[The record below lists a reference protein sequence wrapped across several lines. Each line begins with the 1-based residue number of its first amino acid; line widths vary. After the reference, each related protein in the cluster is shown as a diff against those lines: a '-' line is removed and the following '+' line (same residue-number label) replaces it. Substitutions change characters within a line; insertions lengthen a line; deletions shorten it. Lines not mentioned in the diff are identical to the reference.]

1 MTYYRPMLLFYQ
13 ILVVIEMFGKKKKSP
28 TLILEFDNEEKLI
41 EFMAQCSKYNIIT
54 EDVNWLVDNIS
65 TMDKEHFFSRLK
77 QRVIELRGE
86 E

>member
-1 MTYYRPMLLFYQ
+1 
-13 ILVVIEMFGKKKKSP
+13 MFGKKKKSP

-41 EFMAQCSKYNIIT
+41 EFMAQCSKYNIIS

-77 QRVIELRGE
+77 QRVIELKGE

>member
-1 MTYYRPMLLFYQ
+1 
-13 ILVVIEMFGKKKKSP
+13 
-28 TLILEFDNEEKLI
+28 
-41 EFMAQCSKYNIIT
+41 MAQCSKYNIIS

-77 QRVIELRGE
+77 QRVIELKGE